1 MATIEDRLDDISEI
15 RSLMEQSSK
24 FLSLSGLSG
33 VSAGLVGL
41 VAAVVAESATSSER
55 ISVGGISQG
64 VFFLIE
70 AIVTVVVALGCALFF
85 SVRMA
90 RKKGVPIWTVGT
102 RSLLVSL
109 FVPLAAGGIYCLNLW
124 SQGLVYEIAPAMLIF
139 YGLAL
144 LNSSKYT
151 PKEIR
156 YLAYSELVLGLV
168 AASWVRYGLI
178 LWGAGFGALH
188 ILYGFFMYLKYEK

>member
-1 MATIEDRLDDISEI
+1 MATIEDRLHDISEI

-41 VAAVVAESATSSER
+41 VAAVVAELAAARESSPAVE
-55 ISVGGISQG
+55 VSQG
-64 VFFLIE
+64 VFFLLE
-70 AIVTVVVALGCALFF
+70 AIVTIVVALGCALFF
-85 SVRMA
+85 SARLA

-102 RSLLVSL
+102 QSLLVSL
-109 FVPLAAGGIYCLNLW
+109 FVPLSAGGIYCLILW

-156 YLAYSELVLGLV
+156 YLAYTELVLGLV

-178 LWGAGFGALH
+178 LWGAGFGVLH
-188 ILYGFFMYLKYEK
+188 IIYGFFMYLKYEK